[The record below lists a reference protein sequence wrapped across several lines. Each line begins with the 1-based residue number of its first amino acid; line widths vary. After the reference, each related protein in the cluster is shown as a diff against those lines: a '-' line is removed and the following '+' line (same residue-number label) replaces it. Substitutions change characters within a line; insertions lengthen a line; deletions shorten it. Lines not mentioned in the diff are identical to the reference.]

1 MNIEDIQVGTDIT
14 IHISKDKDGN
24 ISETFSS
31 QIATHFK
38 DNKALILTPI
48 SKGVL
53 FKMKSGWFITIS
65 FLINNDLYRL
75 KCKIIKNRKENGLNL
90 LEVKSVSQL
99 LKIQRR
105 DYFRL
110 KVELPI
116 MFNIKGHEQII
127 NETTVDISGGGL
139 NFNYIKPLENFELIE
154 CKLKLPKQDISFLSK
169 VVRCNEFKKGNSVI
183 YNIGVK
189 FEEIREADRDKIV
202 KFIHFEQ
209 LKIRK
214 KSRNTKGSH

>member
-1 MNIEDIQVGTDIT
+1 MNIEDIQVGTNII
-14 IHISKDKDGN
+14 IHISKDNDGN
-24 ISETFSS
+24 MSEAFSS

-38 DNKALILTPI
+38 DNKALILAPI

-53 FKMKSGWFITIS
+53 FKIKVGWFINIS
-65 FLINNDLYRL
+65 FLINNNLYHL
-75 KCKIIKNRKENGLNL
+75 ECKIIGIKKDKSLNF
-90 LEVKSVSQL
+90 LEIKSVSQL

-116 MFNIKGHEQII
+116 ILNIKRRGEVV
-127 NETTVDISGGGL
+127 NEVTIDISGGGL
-139 NFNYIKPLENFELIE
+139 NFNYIKPLEEFELIE

-169 VVRCNEFKKGNSVI
+169 VVRCKEFKNEHSTI

-189 FEEIREADRDKIV
+189 FEKIREVDRDRII

-209 LKIRK
+209 LKMRK
-214 KSRNTKGSH
+214 KLRNIKGSH

>member
-90 LEVKSVSQL
+90 LEVESVSQL

-139 NFNYIKPLENFELIE
+139 NFNYIKPLEILN
-154 CKLKLPKQDISFLSK
+154 
-169 VVRCNEFKKGNSVI
+169 
-183 YNIGVK
+183 
-189 FEEIREADRDKIV
+189 
-202 KFIHFEQ
+202 
-209 LKIRK
+209 
-214 KSRNTKGSH
+214 